1 MKQQHKGSAARFV
14 RTLQRSALMVA
25 MSAPAL
31 SWAQFDGNVYGVVD
45 LSYGRFETSGQVPR
59 HRFNSNSLT
68 ATFVGWQG
76 RYNFESGWTGGLNLE
91 TFFRF
96 QDRDFGRNDADP
108 FFSRQAF
115 VSANHVD
122 KGFIRVGRLQ
132 TYLFDTTNRFN
143 AMGNSVGMSPAIR
156 QVFAQGNLLGVQGDF
171 YWDNAVSYTSP
182 KREGSFLEWTQVN
195 AMVARGRTATRGQYA
210 GGNVVVNRGLLAMA
224 VSLQSV
230 RIDSDGIA
238 DPAREVTWQLGATYN
253 AGYARVYGTYTQ
265 TKDRGLEVNGQL
277 ASAGVALPLGEWGT
291 VLGQV
296 GQGRSKG
303 AAVNRKHSAV
313 SAAYLYPINSVTD
326 AYVVGMDDRASAQ
339 TRGQSYAVGVRW
351 RF

>member
-1 MKQQHKGSAARFV
+1 MKHNTMTAALR
-14 RTLQRSALMVA
+14 RALRRSAWVVA
-25 MSAPAL
+25 MSTPSLA
-31 SWAQFDGNVYGVVD
+31 WAQFDGNVYGVVD
-45 LSYGRFETSGQVPR
+45 LSYGRFESSGQVPR

-68 ATFVGWQG
+68 ATFVGVQG
-76 RYNFESGWTGGLNLE
+76 RYHFESGWTGGLNLE

-96 QDRDFGRNDADP
+96 QDRDFGRNDTDP

-115 VSANHVD
+115 VSANHAD

-171 YWDNAVSYTSP
+171 YWDNAISYTTP
-182 KREGSFLEWTQVN
+182 KREGSFLESTQFN
-195 AMVARGRTATRGQYA
+195 AMWARGRSASQGQYA
-210 GGNVVVNRGLLAMA
+210 AGNVVVNRGLLAVA
-224 VSLQSV
+224 VSMQSV
-230 RIDSDGIA
+230 KIDANGIGDA
-238 DPAREVTWQLGATYN
+238 TRELTWQLGGTYN
-253 AGYARVYGTYTQ
+253 AGYARIFGTYTQ
-265 TKDRGLEVNGQL
+265 TSDRGLDVDGQL
-277 ASAGVALPLGEWGT
+277 ASAGVAVPLGAWGT

-303 AAVNRKHSAV
+303 PAVNRKHRAA

-326 AYVVGMDDRASAQ
+326 AYLVGMDDRASAQ
-339 TRGQSYAVGVRW
+339 TRGLSYAMGVRW